1 MILAPLLLSI
11 AISLP
16 PEAKADTGA
25 LASLSWAVD
34 SEPAPAQP
42 TSEAPPT
49 EASPPTSAS
58 AQQVPA
64 NKVEP
69 ETEAETG
76 TQQQAQPEVEEES
89 ASNQAAEPKKRKR
102 KYRLLKEREQEQGP
116 SVSLVI
122 SGVQGALYKN
132 IELYLSPLPTTR
144 AERNAFAF
152 TLQERVEEALSA
164 LGYYNADI
172 DIDVDRSVD
181 RWPINITV
189 KAGDPVTY
197 RHVMIWLEGD
207 ASGDPMMNQLVNNAS
222 IKPGQVLHHGRYQ
235 SLKNSLLSEGLIRGY
250 FDAKFAVAKL
260 EVDRDNN
267 LADLLLVYDSGTR
280 YQLGEVS
287 FSEFDLEPQ
296 LLDAMVPFEP
306 GDPYS
311 SAAVA
316 RLNSNLLSAGYFRDV
331 RVLPQTDQS
340 QDYRVP
346 VDIQLTPASR
356 HTVDLG
362 VGYTTDTGPRAT
374 TTWRTPKINRAGH
387 SQELSIELSKNPQ
400 MNFNYRIPLD
410 HPMDDQLIFSALIE
424 RDKFGNL
431 ESDQYGLRVARQTRM
446 DDGWLRNYYLRGLQ
460 EQWQFDGDNLESQ
473 LLLPGISWSKT
484 KRWGSPLDPRRG
496 FRQIYTV
503 EHADTSLGSDVRL
516 TQIKGQFKWVDTPW
530 DQHRFVLRFDGGL
543 TKVDNADLEQVPPS
557 MRFFAGG
564 DTSIRGFS
572 YQSQGPTK
580 TIIDNN
586 GTPQQAVVGG
596 RYLLVG
602 SLEYQ
607 YYVNDSWRL
616 ATFVDGGNAF
626 NTNDF
631 EPVYSVGVGLH
642 WLSPVG
648 PIKADF
654 GYGISED
661 KPPFRLHL
669 TIGADL

>member
-1 MILAPLLLSI
+1 MILSPLLLSV
-11 AISLP
+11 ALSLA
-16 PEAKADTGA
+16 PEADTGV
-25 LASLSWAVD
+25 LASLWWGSDA
-34 SEPAPAQP
+34 EPATEKEAAPKDPLNAPAKTEAADTPSPGSENPDP
-42 TSEAPPT
+42 TSEAEVKPV
-49 EASPPTSAS
+49 SD
-58 AQQVPA
+58 QD
-64 NKVEP
+64 
-69 ETEAETG
+69 AELG
-76 TQQQAQPEVEEES
+76 
-89 ASNQAAEPKKRKR
+89 KRKR
-102 KYRLLKEREQEQGP
+102 KFRLLKEREQQQGP
-116 SVSLVI
+116 NVSLAI
-122 SGVQGALYKN
+122 SGVHGALHKN

-144 AERNAFAF
+144 AERNAFTF

-164 LGYYNADI
+164 LGYYNSGI
-172 DIDVDRSVD
+172 EIDVDRRD
-181 RWPINITV
+181 DLWPIRIAV
-189 KAGDPVTY
+189 KAGEPVTY

-207 ASGDPMMNQLVNNAS
+207 ASGDPIMNQLVNNATV
-222 IKPGQVLHHGRYQ
+222 KPGQVLHHGRYQ

-260 EVDRDNN
+260 EVDRDTN

-296 LLDAMVPFEP
+296 LLDAMVPFEA

-311 SAAVA
+311 SAAIA

-387 SQELSIELSKNPQ
+387 SQELSVELSKNPQ
-400 MNFNYRIPLD
+400 MNFNYRIPLG
-410 HPMDDQLIFSALIE
+410 HPMDDQLIVSALIE
-424 RDKFGNL
+424 RDRFGNL
-431 ESDQYGLRVARQTRM
+431 ESDQYGMRVARQTRM

-460 EQWQFDGDNLESQ
+460 EQWEFDGDNLESE

-503 EHADTSLGSDVRL
+503 EHANTSLGSDVQL
-516 TQIKGQFKWVDTPW
+516 TQVKGQFKWVDSPW
-530 DQHRFVLRFDGGL
+530 EQHRFVLRFDGGL
-543 TKVDNADLEQVPPS
+543 TKVDNDDLELVPPS

-580 TIIDNN
+580 TIIDAN
-586 GTPQQAVVGG
+586 GTPQQVVVGG

-631 EPVYSVGVGLH
+631 EAVYSVGVGLH
-642 WLSPVG
+642 WISPVG